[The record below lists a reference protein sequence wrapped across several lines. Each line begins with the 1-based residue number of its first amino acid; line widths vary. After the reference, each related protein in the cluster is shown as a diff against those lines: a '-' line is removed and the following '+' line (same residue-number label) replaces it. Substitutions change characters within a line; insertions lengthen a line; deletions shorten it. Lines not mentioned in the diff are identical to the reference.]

1 MPTNKKKNVNKNK
14 RQKGILLK
22 EPIMDYYPQKN
33 DQRVQL
39 LIWLTKAPF
48 LLIIWIVKK
57 IRITSNKTSNKT
69 AQKTGLLKN
78 KDFERY

>member
-1 MPTNKKKNVNKNK
+1 
-14 RQKGILLK
+14 
-22 EPIMDYYPQKN
+22 MDYYPQKN

-48 LLIIWIVKK
+48 LLVVWAVKK
-57 IRITSNKTSNKT
+57 IRIASNKTSNKT